1 LADGMNIAGAMPPAF
16 RNHRAPTAWGTPA
29 EAAASSLDA
38 PAAIAAQ
45 NSLRSSRPAIGGR
58 PGDGKGLRPDQ
69 SDRRLRVVIATSMVE
84 VLRRPLES
92 AQYCSLAYQ
101 AELRKHGILISMSGR
116 GNCYDNAA
124 VETFF
129 KTLKSEMVWRTV
141 FQSRAEAKDAIA
153 GYIDGFY
160 NPVRRHST
168 LDFISPAQFERQ
180 AA

>member
-1 LADGMNIAGAMPPAF
+1 MNIAGAMPPAF

-45 NSLRSSRPAIGGR
+45 NSLRSSRPATGGR

-92 AQYCSLAYQ
+92 ALASLIRMMHESRTGLA
-101 AELRKHGILISMSGR
+101 ILDR
-116 GNCYDNAA
+116 
-124 VETFF
+124 
-129 KTLKSEMVWRTV
+129 
-141 FQSRAEAKDAIA
+141 
-153 GYIDGFY
+153 
-160 NPVRRHST
+160 
-168 LDFISPAQFERQ
+168 
-180 AA
+180 